1 MRYALPEPA
10 FGDGFAGQARVTKT
24 VFPEVSIS
32 RWCGAPLI
40 IAMGLALAGL
50 AACTPNPPPASR
62 AAASVAVTLPPIRTF
77 PTRAAT
83 PPQRA
88 NADMIRDFLDLHF
101 RLEGGSELPVFTRF
115 EGPIGVA
122 LTGAPTPTLRPD
134 LDALLSRLRKE
145 GGVNIRLMPA
155 GSPSAITIEAVHRDR
170 IQRILPDAAC
180 FVVPNVSSLEE
191 YRKLRRAPQ
200 TDWKAL
206 RSRTRLAIFVPN
218 DVSPQELR
226 DCLHE
231 ELAQAVGPLNDLYRL
246 PDSVFNDDNVHSILT
261 GFDMLMLRATYDA
274 SLKTGMT
281 KAEVAARLPAL
292 FARLNP
298 AGERRAPAP
307 LPETPRVWIKAVE
320 HALGPHASDASRTRA
335 AHEVARMAR
344 DYGWSDHRRAFAHF
358 LVGRAEQ
365 GRNGT
370 LAQAHFRTA
379 LKYLNT
385 GPDHADMRALIQSR
399 LATYALNA
407 GQLERAD
414 QLIAAALPAARTGQ
428 NAALLSTLLTQ
439 KSHLADLRG
448 LPREAAAL
456 RSESLGWALYGIG
469 TEATVET
476 RLREVA
482 AVGGG
487 LLR

>member
-1 MRYALPEPA
+1 MTE
-10 FGDGFAGQARVTKT
+10 T
-24 VFPEVSIS
+24 VFPKVSPF
-32 RWCGAPLI
+32 RRFRAPLT
-40 IAMGLALAGL
+40 AGLALALVGL
-50 AACTPNPPPASR
+50 AACSPNPPPASR

-77 PTRAAT
+77 PTRAAP

-134 LDALLSRLRKE
+134 LDALLKRLRSE
-145 GGVNIRLMPA
+145 GGVDIRLMPA
-155 GSPSAITIEAVHRDR
+155 GTPSAITIEAVHRSR

-206 RSRTRLAIFVPN
+206 RSRERLAIFVPN

-261 GFDMLMLRATYDA
+261 GFDMLMLRATYDPA
-274 SLKTGMT
+274 LKTGMSR
-281 KAEVAARLPAL
+281 AEVAARLPAI

-298 AGERRAPAP
+298 AGETRPPHP
-307 LPETPRVWIKAVE
+307 LAETPRDWIKAVE
-320 HALGPHASDASRTRA
+320 RALGPHATDASRLRS

-344 DYGWSDHRRAFAHF
+344 DYGWSDHRRAFALF

-365 GRNGT
+365 GHNAT

-379 LKYLNT
+379 LNYLDQ
-385 GPDHADMRALIQSR
+385 GPDAGDLRALIQSR

-407 GQLERAD
+407 GHLQRAEE
-414 QLIAAALPAARTGQ
+414 LITAALPAARTGQ

-439 KSHLADLRG
+439 KSHLAELRG
-448 LPREAAAL
+448 LTREAAAI
-456 RSESLGWALYGIG
+456 RSESLGWALYGLG

>member
-1 MRYALPEPA
+1 MTE
-10 FGDGFAGQARVTKT
+10 T
-24 VFPEVSIS
+24 VFPKVS
-32 RWCGAPLI
+32 PLRRFR
-40 IAMGLALAGL
+40 ARLTAVVCLAVVGL
-50 AACTPNPPPASR
+50 AACSPNPPPASR

-77 PTRAAT
+77 QTRAAT

-134 LDALLSRLRKE
+134 LNALLKRLRSE
-145 GGVNIRLMPA
+145 GGVDIHLMPA
-155 GSPSAITIEAVHRDR
+155 GTPSAVTIEAVHRSR

-206 RSRTRLAIFVPN
+206 RSRERLAIFVPN

-246 PDSVFNDDNVHSILT
+246 PGSVFNDDNVHSILT
-261 GFDMLMLRATYDA
+261 GFDMLMLRVTYDPA
-274 SLKTGMT
+274 LKTGMSRT
-281 KAEVAARLPAL
+281 EVAARLPAI

-298 AGERRAPAP
+298 AGETRAPKP
-307 LPETPRVWIKAVE
+307 LAETPRDWIKAVE
-320 HALGPHASDASRTRA
+320 HALGPHSSDASRLRS
-335 AHEVARMAR
+335 AHVVARMAR

-365 GRNGT
+365 GLNAT

-379 LKYLNT
+379 LSYLDR
-385 GPDHADMRALIQSR
+385 GPDAADLRALIQSR
-399 LATYALNA
+399 LITYALIA
-407 GQLERAD
+407 GGLDRAEE
-414 QLIAAALPAARTGQ
+414 LIDAALPAARTGQ

-448 LPREAAAL
+448 LPREAAAI
-456 RSESLGWALYGIG
+456 RSESLGWALYGLG

-482 AVGGG
+482 AGGG
-487 LLR
+487 GFLR